1 MFVAGPD
8 DKHYLEL
15 EIRKAHVI
23 CIVYAIDN
31 SNSFN
36 RIPVYWLPY
45 FRQLGIN
52 VRRVHRYRSRLPS
65 VLTHSL
71 GPRHPGWE
79 QDRSTRRRSDK

>member
-1 MFVAGPD
+1 MLSGHFVASSD
-8 DKHYLEL
+8 DKPNLEL

-23 CIVYAIDN
+23 CVVYAIDN

-52 VRRVHRYRSRLPS
+52 VRRLHHLSCLPS
-65 VLTHSL
+65 MLTY
-71 GPRHPGWE
+71 P
-79 QDRSTRRRSDK
+79 

>member
-1 MFVAGPD
+1 MLSGHFVAGSD
-8 DKHYLEL
+8 DKPNLEL

-23 CIVYAIDN
+23 CVVYAIDN

-52 VRRVHRYRSRLPS
+52 VRRLHRLSYLPS
-65 VLTHSL
+65 MLTY
-71 GPRHPGWE
+71 P
-79 QDRSTRRRSDK
+79 